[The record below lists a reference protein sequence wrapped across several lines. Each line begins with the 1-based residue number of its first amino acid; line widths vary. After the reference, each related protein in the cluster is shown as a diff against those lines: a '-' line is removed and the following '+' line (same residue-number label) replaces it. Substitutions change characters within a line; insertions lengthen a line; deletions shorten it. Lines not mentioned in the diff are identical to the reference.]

1 MSRIFD
7 NIDQHLG
14 EHLKAVITDYDRLD
28 AAVGYFNLRGW
39 QFFAPIVNV
48 KEFKK
53 GTPVARVLIGMTGV
67 EPDLALSEYLQSTVN
82 GSVPAEGVDG
92 SVARER
98 HQQALHKFRE
108 QLSRGILDQNHYEAL
123 RTLKRHLEEGRVQI
137 KLFTRR
143 PLHGK
148 TYICHRED
156 VTNPIT
162 AFVGSSNLTMSG
174 LQHNYELNVDVV
186 DWDGTKVLAK
196 WFEDRWND
204 RYTMEIT
211 ADLITLIEDSWAGDK
226 QPTPYEVYL
235 KVCWHLSRDVRDGLA
250 EYGVPTALQSEL
262 LEYQS
267 SAVKTL
273 ARRIATRGG
282 AMLGDVVGLGKSITA
297 TAVAM
302 VLKEEYGW
310 DTLIIC
316 PKNLEEMWQK
326 EYSDAYELNARVIP
340 YSMVTRKLPDL
351 RRYRFVIIDESHTMR
366 SDTRQDYIQLKDYIQ
381 RNDSKVL
388 LLTATP
394 FNIRFKDVANQLG
407 LFLDDDSDLGLQPI
421 AAMALD
427 SDFAKKMDHKT
438 TTLAAFKRSDEA
450 DDWKRL
456 MSEHLIRRTRTF
468 IKKNYALKDE
478 NGNEY
483 LTFSNG
489 EKFYFPQRIAKP
501 IEHSFGKEDPARLMV
516 SNETL
521 DAITELKLP
530 RYGLARYVNEKHKT
544 TSKEDAL
551 IEKWEKASGHL
562 SGFVRTGLFK
572 RLSSC
577 GTSFVISLKRHLARN
592 EMWIY
597 AIENRLPVPVG
608 SVLESMLDPGD
619 GDLST
624 LDEDNDLD
632 LVPGI
637 DSGQARL
644 DYETL
649 KRKDPAGVEWVHP
662 EIFNMTLRQDLD
674 TDSEVLKT
682 LLENYG
688 EVSVR
693 NDSKLQALYSTIK
706 NIYKNQKVLIFTEY
720 ADTAEY
726 VADGLKTLGLIKVES
741 VTGNNANPTDSARR
755 FSPRSNQKLGGDKI
769 TPEEEIQVLVATDV
783 LSEGQNLQ
791 DAAIVVNYDLP
802 WAIIRLI
809 QRAGRVD
816 RVGQV
821 SPTVEILSFF
831 HETIENV
838 ISLRDRIRH
847 RLSQNASAFGSDEKF
862 FGTKDEIAIIE
873 GLYSGDLPTDGSES
887 DNDASSLAYEIWTK
901 AKQENS
907 QRAAKV
913 ERMNDLV
920 FTTRPARESEPNSVG
935 VFVRTDRGMDGFGYA
950 SGDEYRLMTA
960 YEALKYFESQPT
972 TPTLEML
979 EEHFESVQELV
990 QSPFQQPSIIAG
1002 QMSGIRKRVYRRLR
1016 SNLNNASLE
1025 LEEAIEA
1032 IHSKPLTAEAE
1043 GRLRKA
1049 LNARS
1054 DDELGSLI
1062 TAMHSDNRLVIDD
1075 EPGHDPIRIVCSMG
1089 VSKSGK

>member
-14 EHLKAVITDYDRLD
+14 THLQAVISDYARFD

-39 QFFAPIVNV
+39 QFFAPIVDA
-48 KEFKK
+48 KEFI
-53 GTPVARVLIGMTGV
+53 GNTPVARVLIGMSGG
-67 EPDLALSEYLQSTVN
+67 EPEQVVSDSLQANVN
-82 GSVPAEGVDG
+82 GSTTTDGIDG
-92 SVARER
+92 SISRER
-98 HQQALHKFRE
+98 RQQTIHKFRE
-108 QLSRGILDQNHYEAL
+108 QLSRGVLDQTHYDAL
-123 RTLKRHLEEGRVQI
+123 RSLKRQLEEGRVQI

-156 VTNPIT
+156 ITNPIT

-186 DWDGTKVLAK
+186 DWDGTKALAS

-204 RYTMEIT
+204 RYAIDVTS
-211 ADLITLIEDSWAGDK
+211 DLIELIQDSWAGDK
-226 QPTPYEVYL
+226 QPTPYDVYL

-250 EYGVPTALQSEL
+250 EYGVPIALQNEL
-262 LEYQS
+262 LDYQS

-326 EYSDAYELNARVIP
+326 EYSDAYELNARVVP
-340 YSMVTRKLPDL
+340 YSMVTRILPDL
-351 RRYRFVIIDESHTMR
+351 RRYRFVIVDESHTMR

-407 LFLDDDSDLGLQPI
+407 LYLDDDTDLGLQPI
-421 AAMALD
+421 AAMALNE
-427 SDFAKKMDHKT
+427 DFARKLDHKT
-438 TTLAAFKRSDEA
+438 TTLAAFKKSDEP

-468 IKKNYALKDE
+468 IKNNYSLKDE

-489 EKFYFPQRIAKP
+489 NRFYFPKRIAKP
-501 IEHSFGKEDPARLMV
+501 IEHSFENGDPAKLMV
-516 SNETL
+516 SDETL
-521 DAITELKLP
+521 DAISNLLLP
-530 RYGLARYVNEKHKT
+530 RYGLARYVNSVYEPT
-544 TSKEDAL
+544 AIELDL
-551 IEKWEKASGHL
+551 IEKWEKSSGHL
-562 SGFVRTGLFK
+562 SGFVKTGLFK

-577 GTSFVISLKRHLARN
+577 GTSFMISLQRHLARN
-592 EMWIY
+592 EMWIH
-597 AIENRLPVPVG
+597 AFEKGLNVPVG

-619 GDLST
+619 GNLST

-632 LVPGI
+632 SDVGF
-637 DSGQARL
+637 DSGQAKF
-644 DYETL
+644 DYDTL
-649 KRKDPAGVEWVHP
+649 KTKSPTGIEWVNP
-662 EIFNMTLRQDLD
+662 KIFSDALRNDLER
-674 TDSEVLKT
+674 DSNVIRK
-682 LLENYG
+682 LLMDYG
-688 EVSVR
+688 VVNES
-693 NDSKLQALYSTIK
+693 NDSKLRALYTVIK
-706 NIYKNQKVLIFTEY
+706 ESYGEQKVLVFTEY

-726 VADGLKTLGLIKVES
+726 VAKGLRNLGLKSVES
-741 VTGNNANPTDSARR
+741 VTGNSANPTELARR
-755 FSPRSNQKLGGDKI
+755 FSPRSNSKLGGNKVQTED
-769 TPEEEIQVLVATDV
+769 EIQILIATDV

-791 DAAIVVNYDLP
+791 DASIVVNYDLP

-816 RVGQV
+816 RVGQT
-821 SPTVEILSFF
+821 SPKVEILSFF

-838 ISLRDRIRH
+838 IALRDRIRH

-862 FGTKDEIAIIE
+862 FGTTDETAIIE
-873 GLYSGDLPTDGSES
+873 GLYSGDLPTDGSDS
-887 DNDASSLAYEIWTK
+887 DDDASSLAYEIWTK
-901 AKQENS
+901 AKKENPE
-907 QRAAKV
+907 RAARV

-920 FTTRPARESEPNSVG
+920 FTTRPSRQLEENSVG
-935 VFVRTDRGMDGFGYA
+935 VFVRTDRGMDGFGLRTKNDYQ
-950 SGDEYRLMTA
+950 LMTA
-960 YEALKYFESQPT
+960 FEALKFFESEPS
-972 TPTLEML
+972 TPTLRIL
-979 EEHFESVQELV
+979 DEHFEFVKGLV
-990 QSPFQQPSIIAG
+990 HNPLQQPTVIAG
-1002 QMSGIRKRVYRRLR
+1002 QMAGIRKRVYTRLKT
-1016 SNLNNASLE
+1016 NLSVLSLE
-1025 LEEAIEA
+1025 TASALEAIYM
-1032 IHSKPLTAEAE
+1032 KPLTAEAE

-1049 LNARS
+1049 LTSRS
-1054 DDELGSLI
+1054 DEDLGSLI
-1062 TAMHSDNRLVIDD
+1062 AALHSDGRLIVG
-1075 EPGHDPIRIVCSMG
+1075 EGPGHDPIRIVCSMG
-1089 VSKSGK
+1089 VRSDG